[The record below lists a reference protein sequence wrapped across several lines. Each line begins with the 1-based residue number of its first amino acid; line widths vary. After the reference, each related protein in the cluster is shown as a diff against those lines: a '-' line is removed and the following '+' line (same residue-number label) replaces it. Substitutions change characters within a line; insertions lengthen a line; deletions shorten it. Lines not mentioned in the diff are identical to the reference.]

1 MIIDCPLVLRMDCF
15 LFPKVVAIVSSAI
28 VCGGLFSNQAIPLI
42 GTLCVGQ
49 ACRLV
54 GFILRAAFD
63 KYQTEEDLTGRHQ
76 RLPMQPQFAL
86 LVCSEVGCV
95 VVLSRSKRLSK
106 QLFWLKSPRTGTL
119 SA

>member
-54 GFILRAAFD
+54 GFTLRAAFD
-63 KYQTEEDLTGRHQ
+63 KYETEEDLTGRHQ

-86 LVCSEVGCV
+86 LVCSE
-95 VVLSRSKRLSK
+95 
-106 QLFWLKSPRTGTL
+106 
-119 SA
+119 